1 MGSAAMILAV
11 ILFILGLAGTVLPVL
26 PGAILVYGGMLLYG
40 ILTKFATLNAEFFLL
55 QGMALLLIFAVDFL
69 ATAAGTRRFGGS
81 RQAAWGAVIGTVV
94 GLLAFGPFG
103 IILGPF
109 LGAVVAEMI
118 LGKKTDQ
125 AIRAGFGTLIGILGG
140 TVLKLSIEILMI
152 VFFFL
157 SI

>member
-1 MGSAAMILAV
+1 MSSAAMILAV